1 MRNVLAALAL
11 VLASVSSAGAQQPQ
25 SDPLNGQFGAL
36 EVAMGPRAAVAQQ
49 RLFNEALSGLA
60 APRPGQVDVYVVA
73 AAFWSDPVFENEARQ
88 GADIL
93 AQRLGAQG
101 RTLILTEGTG
111 TPERRYP
118 AATPYHL
125 NAALGRIGAMID
137 PAEDL
142 VVLFLTS
149 HGNRDGSI
157 AIREQNRMGGALRP
171 VHLRDALAEAGIR
184 TRVVIV
190 SACFAGAFIAPLMD
204 DDTIVMAAASPSRTS
219 FGCQPTREW
228 TYFGDALL
236 ARSMS
241 NGAGLIAAFDQ
252 AVNLIAQ
259 WEREQNL
266 QPSNP
271 QKHVGARAAAMLRR
285 AERAAQ

>member
-1 MRNVLAALAL
+1 
-11 VLASVSSAGAQQPQ
+11 
-25 SDPLNGQFGAL
+25 
-36 EVAMGPRAAVAQQ
+36 
-49 RLFNEALSGLA
+49 
-60 APRPGQVDVYVVA
+60 
-73 AAFWSDPVFENEARQ
+73 
-88 GADIL
+88 
-93 AQRLGAQG
+93 
-101 RTLILTEGTG
+101 
-111 TPERRYP
+111 
-118 AATPYHL
+118 
-125 NAALGRIGAMID
+125 MID